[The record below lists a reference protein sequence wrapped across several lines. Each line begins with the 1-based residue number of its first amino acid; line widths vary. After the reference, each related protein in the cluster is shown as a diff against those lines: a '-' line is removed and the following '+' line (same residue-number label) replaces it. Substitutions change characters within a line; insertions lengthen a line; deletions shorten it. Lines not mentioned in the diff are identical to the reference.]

1 MERWN
6 SLINIH
12 MKIAII
18 GAQGVGKTT
27 LANQI
32 SKEYPD
38 FKILPEA
45 ARLAMKA
52 GYKLDHTATTETE
65 LWLIAKQIE
74 LESGE
79 GKWVADRCGIDLL
92 AYIHHLFSEES
103 SLIEFATKTLV
114 PRFSNYD
121 LVLYL
126 PSGQFAIEDDGVRI
140 TDMKFQQAIDQQI
153 KDILEKH
160 KIPFIK
166 IVGSPKERL
175 TKVKKLIKN

>member
-1 MERWN
+1 
-6 SLINIH
+6 

-27 LANQI
+27 LAQQI
-32 SKEYPD
+32 NKDYPD
-38 FKILPEA
+38 LKILPEA
-45 ARLAMKA
+45 ARLAKEA
-52 GYKLDHTATTETE
+52 GYALDETATTETE
-65 LWLIAKQIE
+65 LWLITKQIE
-74 LESGE
+74 LESIE
-79 GKWVADRCGIDLL
+79 SKWIADRSCIDLL

-103 SLIEFATKTLV
+103 ALVEFAIKTLV

-126 PSGQFAIEDDGVRI
+126 PSGQFAIEDDGLRI
-140 TDMKFQQAIDQQI
+140 TEMKFQQAADRRIR
-153 KDILEKH
+153 DILEKH

-175 TKVKKLIKN
+175 EKVKNLVKNY

>member
-1 MERWN
+1 
-6 SLINIH
+6 

-27 LANQI
+27 LAQQI
-32 SKEYPD
+32 NEYYPD
-38 FKILPEA
+38 LKILPEV
-45 ARLAMKA
+45 ARLAKKA
-52 GYKLDHTATTETE
+52 GYALDQNAKTETE
-65 LWLIAKQIE
+65 FWLITKQIE
-74 LESGE
+74 LENAES
-79 GKWVADRCGIDLL
+79 KWVADRCGIDLL

-126 PSGQFAIEDDGVRI
+126 PGGQFPIEDDGVRT
-140 TDMKFQQAIDQQI
+140 TDIKFQRTIDKRI
-153 KDILEKH
+153 RDILKKH

-166 IVGSPKERL
+166 IIGSPKERL
-175 TKVKKLIKN
+175 AKVKNLIKDY